1 MEVMAMDVLETIA
14 QARDAITVRRVFGE
28 PYERDGVTVIP
39 AARVQGGGGGGGSEG
54 GPTLGKGA
62 GSGFGLIARPVGAFV
77 IREGRV
83 SWQPAVDVT
92 RIVLGG
98 QALAVVALLTIR
110 TIVRAR
116 VRSKRVDVRAARRA
130 GRQRG

>member
-1 MEVMAMDVLETIA
+1 MDVMETIA
-14 QARDAITVRRVFGE
+14 EAREAITVRRVFGE

-77 IREGRV
+77 IREGQV

-92 RIVLGG
+92 RIVLGA
-98 QALAVVALLTIR
+98 QLVAIVGLLTIR

-116 VRSKRVDVRAARRA
+116 VRSKRVELRAAKRAARA
-130 GRQRG
+130 TN